1 MEFTGY
7 AKFALPRFQI
17 VGAFILALLCN
28 TNCKEF
34 IPQVSQNSTHT
45 CGDERQREEIQTGR
59 NGNP

>member
-1 MEFTGY
+1 MIEFTGY

-45 CGDERQREEIQTGR
+45 HIWDEREAER
-59 NGNP
+59 GNSNRS